1 VLATENGRASTI
13 LVQCVRFT
21 HVGLGSS
28 NSRAS
33 LRVRLH
39 NTVTRAP
46 RWSKPWQRLL
56 AASRSCDAS
65 CALPCRTQRRRN
77 MISSVSSSPLIL
89 LRLLVLVL
97 LRLSLALTL
106 APPSSLGI
114 CAIVREENDDCRDLA
129 HLLKCGFD
137 PKLHSG
143 IIINAARRGMLNT
156 VRMLAGA
163 GADVNVPGGDHD
175 VRALHLAASSGQVA
189 MVELLLSAGA
199 EVDAATNRA
208 GDGCTALHRAAHEG
222 NAAVIDVLLDAGAD
236 VHATTVSN
244 DVTDHDRNELTALWL
259 AAEGPMDSSPDGR
272 SAVWLAADGGHHG
285 VVRALSA
292 AIESYGGHPGVTHA
306 LTAGKAIGRV
316 RKGRRASC

>member
-1 VLATENGRASTI
+1 
-13 LVQCVRFT
+13 
-21 HVGLGSS
+21 
-28 NSRAS
+28 
-33 LRVRLH
+33 
-39 NTVTRAP
+39 
-46 RWSKPWQRLL
+46 
-56 AASRSCDAS
+56 
-65 CALPCRTQRRRN
+65 
-77 MISSVSSSPLIL
+77 
-89 LRLLVLVL
+89 
-97 LRLSLALTL
+97 
-106 APPSSLGI
+106 
-114 CAIVREENDDCRDLA
+114 
-129 HLLKCGFD
+129 
-137 PKLHSG
+137 
-143 IIINAARRGMLNT
+143 MLNT

-259 AAEGPMDSSPDGR
+259 AAEGGHDDAVKLLLARGAHPMDSSPDGR